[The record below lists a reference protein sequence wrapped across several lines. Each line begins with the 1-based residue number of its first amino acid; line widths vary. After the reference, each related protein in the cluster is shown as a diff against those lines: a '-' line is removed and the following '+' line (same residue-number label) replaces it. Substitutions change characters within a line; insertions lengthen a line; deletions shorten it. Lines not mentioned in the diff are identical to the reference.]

1 MDNRRKTIVVNKKFQ
16 YQYSLLIAALAVLLV
31 NGYFIVRLLVP
42 AGDPL
47 NLTPTNALA
56 LGTVELVLIGSIW
69 YASLRASHRI
79 AGPVYVFSR
88 EFGKLGNGDLT
99 ARINLRDRDMFKPEA
114 EQINRSLAALST
126 RIVAAKGLCQQL
138 QQTHTQGGD
147 VGPLIEKLSSEL
159 SGFTLGEEE

>member
-31 NGYFIVRLLVP
+31 NGFLIVRLLVP
-42 AGDPL
+42 GGEPL
-47 NLTPTNALA
+47 NLSPMNAIF
-56 LGTVELVLIGSIW
+56 LGAVELILIGGIW
-69 YASLRASHRI
+69 YASLKASHRI

-88 EFGKLGNGDLT
+88 EFGKLGDGDLT
-99 ARINLRDRDMFKPEA
+99 ARINLRDKDMFKPEA

-126 RIVAAKGLCQQL
+126 RIVAAKGLCEQL

-147 VGPLIEKLSSEL
+147 VAPLIEKLASEL
-159 SGFTLGEEE
+159 DGFTLGDD